1 MLNLNTTA
9 LFFIAVMAPMAM
21 LAGCGSGSDTSG
33 APSSSLV
40 LSLTIVE
47 GVDIDEVL
55 WRVSGGDM
63 EDMLG
68 AIDTSAPGSTASV
81 ELFGV
86 REGSGYLVEM
96 EALSAL
102 VTSTAL
108 VRRASTSR
116 RVSRPPSMSP
126 SAVGESATCSS
137 AESRARTVGRSLSR
151 TAPAAWTVQAPAWA
165 ARANCLAFEQPRLRP
180 ERAFGMACLVLLVV
194 RRRSGL
200 FLGLLW

>member
-9 LFFIAVMAPMAM
+9 IFFIAVMAPMAM

-33 APSSSLV
+33 EPSSSLV
-40 LSLTIVE
+40 LSLTIAE

-81 ELFGV
+81 ELYGFPQ
-86 REGSGYLVEM
+86 GSGYLVEM

-102 VTSTAL
+102 GDFYCSG
-108 VRRASTSR
+108 STSFD
-116 RVSRPPSMSP
+116 V
-126 SAVGESATCSS
+126 AVGAATPVDVTLRCRRECNVLVCREQGTNCEPIDLPDGTSCVDG
-137 AESRARTVGRSLSR
+137 AGTCVGG
-151 TAPAAWTVQAPAWA
+151 A
-165 ARANCLAFEQPRLRP
+165 CELAGF
-180 ERAFGMACLVLLVV
+180 
-194 RRRSGL
+194 
-200 FLGLLW
+200 